1 MAKQAKFQADGSAE
15 QLEKTIIKST
25 DFDAK
30 DMKNLWFLM
39 TNPRTNKIHSKMA
52 FGSQLFA
59 ILLDFHPP
67 QGVPKPPQTSKNPKK
82 SRAKKSIKNR
92 ASTEP
97 PKMSFDYFWVGP
109 AQIEGVRVLATLSQ
123 ENPNFAWKVL
133 HFSLFRKT
141 WFFKPQRGI
150 DNPQL
155 ACAAPCRT

>member
-1 MAKQAKFQADGSAE
+1 MPSRS
-15 QLEKTIIKST
+15 QLLASLT
-25 DFDAK
+25 DFDP
-30 DMKNLWFLM
+30 L
-39 TNPRTNKIHSKMA
+39 
-52 FGSQLFA
+52 
-59 ILLDFHPP
+59 
-67 QGVPKPPQTSKNPKK
+67 QGVPKSSKTTKKPKK
-82 SRAKKSIKNR
+82 SDAKKSPQNKPP
-92 ASTEP
+92 SEP
-97 PKMSFDYFWVGP
+97 PKMSFGYFWVGP

>member
-25 DFDAK
+25 DFDTK

-39 TNPRTNKIHSKMA
+39 TNPRTNKNHSKIA
-52 FGSQLFA
+52 SRRQLFA
-59 ILLDFHPP
+59 ILTDFDPL
-67 QGVPKPPQTSKNPKK
+67 QGVPKSSKTTKK
-82 SRAKKSIKNR
+82 AKKSDAKKSPKNKPP
-92 ASTEP
+92 SEP
-97 PKMSFDYFWVGP
+97 PKMSFGSLWRGLP
-109 AQIEGVRVLATLSQ
+109 QIEGVRVLATLSQ

-133 HFSLFRKT
+133 HFWVFCTS
-141 WFFKPQRGI
+141 WFFKPQGGI